1 MRFSAAWQKAMIG
14 IILLGSLLVVQGC
27 SYARYR
33 INDAKQMGDFG
44 LTFSKKFQFSAY
56 MNCPVIAPLGYG
68 NVDGYFV
75 GVGNNQ
81 TGVTQF
87 HQKSKGALIWGSEEV
102 NWSSFDPKDA
112 DSLHVQGVGVLGLAE
127 RKTSDQPYKVACL
140 HYFHLGWVGIVAN
153 VHWLEIPDFGLGFV
167 GLDPMG
173 DDGEQGGW
181 WFGRRPKTES
191 ALEAAPDGIAATS
204 NSALPGEAKP

>member
-1 MRFSAAWQKAMIG
+1 MKFRTAWRRVVTG
-14 IILLGSLLVVQGC
+14 IAFLGSLLALQGC
-27 SYARYR
+27 GYVQYR
-33 INDAKQMGDFG
+33 VDDAKEMFDFG
-44 LTFSKKFQFSAY
+44 MTFSKTFQFSAY

-87 HQKSKGALIWGSEEV
+87 RQKSRGALVWGSEEV

-127 RKTSDQPYKVACL
+127 RTSDDQPYKVACL

-153 VHWLEIPDFGLGFV
+153 VHWLELPDFALGIFCM
-167 GLDPMG
+167 DPMG

-181 WFGRRPKTES
+181 WFERRPKSEVP
-191 ALEAAPDGIAATS
+191 AQEAGPDQGGT
-204 NSALPGEAKP
+204 P

>member
-1 MRFSAAWQKAMIG
+1 MVCTVRQKVMVG
-14 IILLGSLLVVQGC
+14 MLLLGSLFAMQGC
-27 SYARYR
+27 SYMRYR
-33 INDAKQMGDFG
+33 INDAKQMFDFG

-87 HQKSKGALIWGSEEV
+87 HQKSKGALVWGSEEV

-127 RKTSDQPYKVACL
+127 RKSSDQPYKVACL
-140 HYFHLGWVGIVAN
+140 HYFHLGWIGIVAN
-153 VHWLEIPDFGLGFV
+153 VHWLEIPDFFLGIV

-181 WFGRRPKTES
+181 WFARRPKSE
-191 ALEAAPDGIAATS
+191 APLETTREGSAATGD
-204 NSALPGEAKP
+204 SALPGEATR